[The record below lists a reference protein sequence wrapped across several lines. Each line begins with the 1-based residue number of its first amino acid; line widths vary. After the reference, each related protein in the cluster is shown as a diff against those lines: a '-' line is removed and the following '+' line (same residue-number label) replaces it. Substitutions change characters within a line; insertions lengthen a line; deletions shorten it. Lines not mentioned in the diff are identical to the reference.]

1 MRVEVP
7 PVALDEAAA
16 IVINLVITQVAMLAA
31 GLAGAVVRAGVASGD
46 WEAAVLGFGWVDGVA
61 ASLGALPAAPTALAA
76 ACLGAVLCVAAYFWE
91 KRAFA
96 KRDRAD
102 VLRLR
107 RGVDGE
113 LPRLPVVVWL
123 ALMVL
128 AGFAEELLFRYALC
142 GLALDLIAG
151 SLPCFAATAAA
162 VIISSV
168 VFWLA
173 HARYRS
179 LASTTATLLLG
190 VALGAAFIATESLA
204 VAAGTHA
211 LYNIGVLA
219 IARFR
224 MHRDPEYFG
233 GPAPTRALLDQLEG
247 EGARPES
254 DA

>member
-16 IVINLVITQVAMLAA
+16 IVINLIVAQVVMLAA

-46 WEAAVLGFGWVDGVA
+46 WEAAVLGFGWADGVA
-61 ASLGALPAAPTALAA
+61 ASFGVLPVAPAALAA
-76 ACLGAVLCVAAYFWE
+76 MCLGAALCTAAYFWE

-128 AGFAEELLFRYALC
+128 TGFAEELLFRYALC
-142 GLALDLIAG
+142 GLAIDLIAG
-151 SLPCFAATAAA
+151 ALPRFAATVVA
-162 VIISSV
+162 VIVSSA

-190 VALGAAFIATESLA
+190 VALGAAFVATESLA
-204 VAAGTHA
+204 VAAGAHV
-211 LYNIGVLA
+211 LYNVGVLA

-224 MHRDPEYFG
+224 MGRDPDYFG
-233 GPAPTRALLDQLEG
+233 GPAPTRVLLDQLEG
-247 EGARPES
+247 EEAQLKSGA
-254 DA
+254 

>member
-16 IVINLVITQVAMLAA
+16 IVINLVITQVVMLAT
-31 GLAGAVVRAGVASGD
+31 GLAGAVVCAGVASGD
-46 WEAAVLGFGWVDGVA
+46 WEAAVLGFGWVDGVT

-76 ACLGAVLCVAAYFWE
+76 VCFGAVLCIAAYFWE

-113 LPRLPVVVWL
+113 LPRLPVVVWFV
-123 ALMVL
+123 LMVL
-128 AGFAEELLFRYALC
+128 TGFAEELLFRYALC
-142 GLALDLIAG
+142 GLAVELLAG
-151 SLPCFAATAAA
+151 VLPHFAAA
-162 VIISSV
+162 VAAVVLSSV

-190 VALGAAFIATESLA
+190 VALGTAFVVTESLA
-204 VAAGTHA
+204 VAAGAHA

-224 MHRDPEYFG
+224 MRRDPDYFG

-247 EGARPES
+247 EETQPES
-254 DA
+254 GA